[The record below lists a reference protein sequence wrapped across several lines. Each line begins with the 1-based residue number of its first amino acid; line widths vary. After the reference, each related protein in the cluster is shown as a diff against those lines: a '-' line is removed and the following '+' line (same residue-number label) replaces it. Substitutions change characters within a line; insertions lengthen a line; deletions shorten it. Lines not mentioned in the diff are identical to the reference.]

1 MGPWVLSCL
10 FTASPTDMGIRLYPV
25 LCNVMP
31 QHGASREFPVLSFYP
46 SDRPS
51 CFVGQKPCPFLPN
64 VILRKFD
71 GGDFNS
77 AKWVD

>member
-31 QHGASREFPVLSFYP
+31 QHMVSRDFRALSFVP
-46 SDRPS
+46 LGRPA
-51 CFVGQKPCPFLPN
+51 CFVGQKTKPFI
-64 VILRKFD
+64 VE
-71 GGDFNS
+71 
-77 AKWVD
+77 